1 MLQSAFT
8 NSAIPSRLLISLIFQ
23 GLQTEALRPEVCVVH
38 HRLVPGQLVHGERS
52 HGDMHAGAD
61 ERSSAGSLHHRGAH
75 AQPGQHSDYIR
86 HGKRKRGRERE
97 GREIAEIRR
106 ERERETQTTSCM
118 ISERKMRFSNLIY
131 MIGTRLEVEC
141 ISLLFIIYF
150 NTSIWLKTTFRSP
163 YLAVFLSSILLQ
175 TSDDFMRK
183 VRERIGGSN
192 PYSVTGYVESPLAYD
207 AVWALALA
215 LNKTQNRLLQRGES
229 LENFKYSN
237 ENIMKEIYSAMN
249 STGFLGISVSRD
261 TALQLINTNIFW
273 IIISPFGLSGSCCV
287 QLSGWSYSVDTDR
300 TDVGW

>member
-1 MLQSAFT
+1 M
-8 NSAIPSRLLISLIFQ
+8 
-23 GLQTEALRPEVCVVH
+23 
-38 HRLVPGQLVHGERS
+38 
-52 HGDMHAGAD
+52 
-61 ERSSAGSLHHRGAH
+61 
-75 AQPGQHSDYIR
+75 
-86 HGKRKRGRERE
+86 
-97 GREIAEIRR
+97 
-106 ERERETQTTSCM
+106 
-118 ISERKMRFSNLIY
+118 
-131 MIGTRLEVEC
+131 
-141 ISLLFIIYF
+141 
-150 NTSIWLKTTFRSP
+150 KTTFQSP

-261 TALQLINTNIFW
+261 TALQMINTNIYSESSFLLLAFQGRVAFSSQGDRIAW
-273 IIISPFGLSGSCCV
+273 TQIEQMWDGNYTKMGFYDYGSDNLTSFGLERWPGK
-287 QLSGWSYSVDTDR
+287 
-300 TDVGW
+300 